1 MTPQRYDFPFTEG
14 FEKYQPCEYW
24 KNEFGEVTIQ
34 LSAYGNNA
42 PLVAGK
48 EYTLGYMPEGYR
60 PKHQVYFVGFGNR
73 YYQFYHIS
81 GAGEV
86 RLLAREDV
94 SPNTFNGATINY
106 IAG

>member
-24 KNEFGEVTIQ
+24 KNEFGEVTLQ
-34 LSAYGNNA
+34 LSAFENKASLVSGN
-42 PLVAGK
+42 

-73 YYQFYHIS
+73 YYQSYHIS